1 MVYVKCSFLVFSVE
15 GEEERRKL
23 KYEIHLLKD
32 ELASAQTERKL
43 ALTRAVRP
51 EIQADKVA
59 VLEQQL
65 SQTKTN
71 LQEQIRMKD
80 QARIAA
86 EQQLQQTKSDLQ
98 HEILVKDQ
106 AVGTLHHQLH
116 QMKEHQTEM
125 KEQAILSAQQQFD
138 RMKATLEHQIE
149 EKEQARVA
157 LEIQIQTKDKQL
169 KEKKEEIH
177 TKDREK
183 AELQQQLCQKEEQVR
198 SLQQAK
204 VSTDIKTPGKDPGL
218 PDQLTTA
225 THSSVAPS
233 SQTEV
238 AEMQQQVGVEDI
250 CSSEFPLFFYFKHA
264 TLGVCTQEKSETTS

>member
-1 MVYVKCSFLVFSVE
+1 MVYVKRSFLVFSVE

-98 HEILVKDQ
+98 
-106 AVGTLHHQLH
+106 
-116 QMKEHQTEM
+116 EHQTEM

-238 AEMQQQVGVEDI
+238 AEMQQQVGDEDI
-250 CSSEFPLFFYFKHA
+250 CSGEFFLFF
-264 TLGVCTQEKSETTS
+264 